1 METVLTK
8 LKWLFMAIGILVVEQ
23 APMLFMKKGQPLW
36 QVIALTGVMLLVVLA
51 SLWIA
56 QKLGFFA
63 KDQEKAHDNAILW
76 IGLGFV
82 ALTAVKLFGGILL
95 YLQHGA
101 DANTVN
107 QAALEK
113 AGLHPI
119 LLFTLAAIVAPVVE
133 ELIFR
138 GLLFGKLFGHKS
150 IIGLLFSSFLFG
162 LIHMPSDFGS
172 WFIYGGMGFVL
183 GFVYYKT
190 DKLHYT
196 MWIHFLNNGIAV
208 VLMLIMQQMT

>member
-1 METVLTK
+1 MKTIILK
-8 LKWLFMAIGILVVEQ
+8 LKWIFLAIAILVVEQ
-23 APMLFMKKGQPLW
+23 APMLLMKKGQPFW
-36 QVIALTGVMLLVVLA
+36 QVLALTALMILIVLG

-56 QKLGFFA
+56 QKLGFFS
-63 KDQEKAHDNAILW
+63 KTQEKEDGRALLW
-76 IGLGFV
+76 VGLGFV
-82 ALTAVKLFGGILL
+82 ALTVVKLLGGILL

-119 LLFTLAAIVAPVVE
+119 LLFTLAAIAAPVVE

-138 GLLFGKLFGHKS
+138 GLLFGKLFGHRS
-150 IIGLLFSSFLFG
+150 IIGLLLSSFLFG
-162 LIHMPSDFGS
+162 LIHMPSDLGS
-172 WFIYGGMGFVL
+172 WFIYGGMGLVL
-183 GFVYYKT
+183 GFVYLRT
-190 DKLHYT
+190 NKLAYT

-208 VLMLIMQQMT
+208 MLMLILQQMT